1 MLYASLSFINETAYQ
16 TMLNNLDEGDY
27 LVIGFG
33 HNDEKINDLSR
44 YTDPFGEYQDNLLYF
59 ARSIEAVY

>member
-1 MLYASLSFINETAYQ
+1 MEK
-16 TMLNNLDEGDY
+16 DDY
-27 LVIGFG
+27 LIVSFG

-59 ARSIEAVY
+59 AKENNMSGFCFYFNSWQRCGNIFF